1 MLRISKI
8 IETIIANVKGLETN
22 KIEKIKYQ
30 IKKNRNYA
38 IFEIILHVKNAFN
51 WRIVASV

>member
-1 MLRISKI
+1 M
-8 IETIIANVKGLETN
+8 N
-22 KIEKIKYQ
+22 KIKKVKYQ

-51 WRIVASV
+51 WRIIASV